1 MKYILWII
9 QLLLAVA
16 FIGAGVAKIT
26 TPYDT
31 LIATQGMEWS
41 QMFPAPIVLAI
52 GVLEVLGGIGLILP
66 ALTRIMPILT
76 PAAAIGL
83 ALTMVGAAI
92 THGIRAEWSN
102 IAPNAVLGGLAL
114 FIAYGRL
121 SIMQIEPRTPKA

>member
-1 MKYILWII
+1 MKYVLWII
-9 QLLLAVA
+9 QVLLAVA
-16 FIGAGVAKIT
+16 FIGAGIAKIT

-31 LIATQGMEWS
+31 LIVSQGMQWAE
-41 QMFPAPIVLAI
+41 MFPAPIILTI

-92 THGIRAEWSN
+92 THGIRAEWGN
-102 IAPNAVLGGLAL
+102 IAPSAVLGGLAL

-121 SIMQIEPRTPKA
+121 SIMPIEPRTPKA